1 VSRVV
6 LDASAILAAANN
18 EPGAGI
24 VLAHVSEAAVSTVN
38 LAEAQGKLVQRGLSP
53 SDAWEVAL
61 NFCNEVFSFDAPQA
75 TVAGGLVA
83 STRSMGLSLGDRA
96 CLALAMLLKAPVYT
110 TDRLWKKLHLGV
122 EIRLLR

>member
-6 LDASAILAAANN
+6 LDASAILAAAHN

-24 VLAHVSEAAVSTVN
+24 VLAHVSEAAVSTIN
-38 LAEAQGKLVQRGLSP
+38 LAEAQGKLIQRGLSP

-61 NFCNEVFSFDAPQA
+61 NFCSEVFSFDTAQA
-75 TVAGGLVA
+75 SVAGGLVA
-83 STRSMGLSLGDRA
+83 STRSVGLSLGDRA

>member
-1 VSRVV
+1 MSRVV

-61 NFCNEVFSFDAPQA
+61 NFCNEVFSFDPSQA
-75 TVAGGLVA
+75 NVAGGLVA
-83 STRSMGLSLGDRA
+83 STRSLGLSLGDRA
-96 CLALAMLLKAPVYT
+96 CLALAMLLKAPAYT